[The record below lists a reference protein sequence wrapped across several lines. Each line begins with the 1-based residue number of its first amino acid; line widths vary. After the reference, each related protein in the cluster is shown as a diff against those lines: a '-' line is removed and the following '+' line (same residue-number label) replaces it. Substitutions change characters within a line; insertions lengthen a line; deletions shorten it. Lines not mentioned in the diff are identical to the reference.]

1 MQYYTH
7 DASQG
12 AVNYTM
18 NIVEHIY
25 RMAQPNQKGAG
36 QPSGL
41 GDIARSCKEE
51 MAKCKDKAGPNCPY
65 FDLTTTNRLKFDLYG
80 YTVPSFSSGGWAG
93 VAGGSQ
99 AAFNGIPG
107 SLVMAHEWGHNF
119 GLAHS
124 SFRDVEYGDC
134 SSCMGNCNAGMYVI
148 VGC

>member
-18 NIVEHIY
+18 TIPEHIY

-51 MAKCKDKAGPNCPY
+51 MAKCKDKAGSACPY
-65 FDLTTTNRLKFDLYG
+65 IDLDTTKFDLYG
-80 YTVPSFSSGGWAG
+80 YVLSNLQGPYNMCTE
-93 VAGGSQ
+93 
-99 AAFNGIPG
+99 
-107 SLVMAHEWGHNF
+107 L
-119 GLAHS
+119 
-124 SFRDVEYGDC
+124 
-134 SSCMGNCNAGMYVI
+134 MYQSTSAI
-148 VGC
+148 